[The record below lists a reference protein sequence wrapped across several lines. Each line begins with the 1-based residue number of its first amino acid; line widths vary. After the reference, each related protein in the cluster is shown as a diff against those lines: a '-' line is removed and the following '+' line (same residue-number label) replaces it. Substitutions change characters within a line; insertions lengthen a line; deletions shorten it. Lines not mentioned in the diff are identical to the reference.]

1 MIYTSNSRFAK
12 YVRSCNNENNH
23 FRRLYDGTNKE
34 VFVALMYIILRK
46 NTCVY
51 YRNTGDVLDVQ
62 TTKSEV
68 WQGFKNHSVTR
79 SFTPD
84 EHTVWNF
91 VCDNI
96 VGMYEFFNNMTSN
109 TDKIDATLDVKKI
122 IHNWFI
128 QEFRTDKQIS
138 IDKLRFKTTFLNIDL
153 NEDMDRQADFY
164 RSLQATDVRIFYSN
178 IDDVRNTSIDEL
190 LRNAITANTH

>member
-68 WQGFKNHSVTR
+68 WQGFKNHPVTQ

-96 VGMYEFFNNMTSN
+96 VGMYEFFNNMTSD
-109 TDKIDATLDVKKI
+109 TDKIDAALDVKKI

-128 QEFRTDKQIS
+128 QELRTDKQVS

>member
-68 WQGFKNHSVTR
+68 WQGFKNHPVTQ

-96 VGMYEFFNNMTSN
+96 VGMYEFFNNMTSD
-109 TDKIDATLDVKKI
+109 TDKIDAALDVKKI

-153 NEDMDRQADFY
+153 NEDMDRQADFL
-164 RSLQATDVRIFYSN
+164 RSMQAKDVRIFYSN

>member
-62 TTKSEV
+62 TTKSDV
-68 WQGFKNHSVTR
+68 WQGFKNHPVTQ

-96 VGMYEFFNNMTSN
+96 VGMYEFFNNMTSD
-109 TDKIDATLDVKKI
+109 TDKIDAALGVKKI
-122 IHNWFI
+122 VHNWFI

-164 RSLQATDVRIFYSN
+164 RSMQAKNVRIFYSN
-178 IDDVRNTSIDEL
+178 LDDVRNTSIDEL